1 VKFSEE
7 AVEPGYA
14 SRGPGERPVGVEAAA
29 DPVPPEPRRARR
41 RQTLG
46 RADAETGTPG
56 SGAHPGTDG
65 PRLTELLATALS
77 EEAWESF
84 SRGSA
89 IRRAGRAGCA
99 RNVCVALGNWLSSVG
114 HPPEE
119 AVAILGRALLDPE
132 PLVRGH
138 AAWALGQAG
147 SEAARSVLASQLES
161 ECDPWVREELGLAL
175 GR

>member
-7 AVEPGYA
+7 AAEPGYA
-14 SRGPGERPVGVEAAA
+14 ARGPGERPVGVEAAA

-99 RNVCVALGNWLSSVG
+99 RNVSLALGNWGSS
-114 HPPEE
+114 E
-119 AVAILGRALLDPE
+119 AVPVLSDALSDPE
-132 PLVRGH
+132 PLIRGH
-138 AAWALGQAG
+138 AAWALGRVGGAAAY
-147 SEAARSVLASQLES
+147 SALEATLSYE
-161 ECDPWVREELGLAL
+161 EDPWVREELELAL
-175 GR
+175 ER